1 MRRGGKATAR
11 VEPRRVFVDTGAWFA
26 VQVSDDEWHG
36 SAVRTLRGLLAG
48 ASALVTTNH
57 VIGETYTLLR
67 VVCSHAAAVRFLDH
81 LEDTKRLD
89 KIFVHHETEARAFR
103 LLRQHADQ
111 DFSFVDATSF
121 AVMRAER
128 IRHAFAF
135 DRHFSTAG
143 FLRVPGDVPVEQV

>member
-1 MRRGGKATAR
+1 VRRGAGAR

-26 VQVSDDEWHG
+26 VQVPDDEWHG
-36 SAVRTLRGLLAG
+36 KAVGTLRALLAG

-67 VVCSHAAAVRFLDH
+67 IVCGHAAAVRFLDH
-81 LEDTKRLD
+81 LEDTRRLER
-89 KIFVHHETEARAFR
+89 IFVHHETEARACR

-143 FLRVPGDVPVEQV
+143 FPRIPGDVPVEQV